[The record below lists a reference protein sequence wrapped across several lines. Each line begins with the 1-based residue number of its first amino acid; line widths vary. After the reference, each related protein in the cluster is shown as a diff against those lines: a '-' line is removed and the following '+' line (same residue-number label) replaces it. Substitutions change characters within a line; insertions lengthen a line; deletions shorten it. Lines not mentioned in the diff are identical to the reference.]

1 MEKRM
6 AETKSYDFVFLR
18 HGESVG
24 NAEERFQGQSDFPLT
39 DAGRRQAL
47 ALAERWL
54 MEGVKFDVVLTSP
67 LSRAKETAEI
77 VAGRLNLP
85 VQADSIWLERDAGGI
100 SGLTR
105 EEASKQFPER
115 EFTTPYDAFGESGEG
130 DWELYLR
137 AGKAV
142 HELLKRPA
150 GKYLVVTHGGLL
162 NKVMY
167 VILGIPVQANFNG
180 PRFRFN
186 NTGFVAF
193 NYRPARSQWRMLRLE
208 SPD

>member
-1 MEKRM
+1 M

-39 DAGRRQAL
+39 EAGREQARAL
-47 ALAERWL
+47 ADRWL
-54 MEGVKFDVVLTSP
+54 KEGMKFDLALTSP
-67 LSRAKETAEI
+67 LSRARETAEI
-77 VAGRLNLP
+77 VAGKLNVPLE
-85 VQADSIWLERDAGGI
+85 ANSIWMERDAGGV

-105 EEASKQFPER
+105 EEASKLFPEPG
-115 EFTTPYDAFGESGEG
+115 FTTPYDAFGESGEG
-130 DWELYLR
+130 DWELFLR

-142 HELLKRPA
+142 HELIKRPA

-162 NKVMY
+162 NKVIY
-167 VILGIPVQANFNG
+167 VILGIPVQVSYNG

-186 NTGFVAF
+186 NTGFAEF
-193 NYRPARSQWRMLRLE
+193 NYRPARHQWRMLRLE
-208 SPD
+208 SPA

>member
-1 MEKRM
+1 M

-39 DAGRRQAL
+39 EAGREQARAL
-47 ALAERWL
+47 ADRWL
-54 MEGVKFDVVLTSP
+54 REGMKFDLALTSP
-67 LSRAKETAEI
+67 LSRARETAEI
-77 VAGRLNLP
+77 VAGKLNVPLE
-85 VQADSIWLERDAGGI
+85 ANSIWLERNAGEV

-105 EEASKQFPER
+105 EEASKLFPEP

-130 DWELYLR
+130 DWELFLR

-142 HELLKRPA
+142 HELIKRPA
-150 GKYLVVTHGGLL
+150 GKYLIVTHGGLL

-167 VILGIPVQANFNG
+167 VILGIPVQLSNNG

-186 NTGFVAF
+186 NTGFAEF
-193 NYRPARSQWRMLRLE
+193 NYRPARHQWRMVRLE
-208 SPD
+208 SPA

>member
-1 MEKRM
+1 M

-39 DAGRRQAL
+39 EAGREQARV
-47 ALAERWL
+47 LAERWL
-54 MEGVKFDVVLTSP
+54 REGTKFDLVLTSP
-67 LSRAKETAEI
+67 LSRARETAEI
-77 VAGRLNLP
+77 IAGRLNVP
-85 VQADSIWLERDAGGI
+85 VEANTIWMERNAGEV

-105 EEASKQFPER
+105 EEASKLFPEP

-130 DWELYLR
+130 DWELFLR

-142 HELLKRPA
+142 YELIKRPA
-150 GKYLVVTHGGLL
+150 GKYLIVTHGGLL

-186 NTGFVAF
+186 NTGFAEF
-193 NYRPARSQWRMLRLE
+193 NYRPAHHQWRMVRLE
-208 SPD
+208 SPT